1 MNVAE
6 MEREEKQ
13 LLMDV
18 ATLDDFAHINPASIL
33 AMSNSLHFHTL
44 EQVFQEAT
52 HAAEEAEDF
61 SAVRAYKVLAV
72 ICSYHFTPDR
82 ADAFTPQIIMEGRRS
97 LIPSDYLG
105 EQQEILT
112 KIAEQVDHP
121 LLRARISDS
130 CWYSNRKLHLMAEIA
145 SSSYLEAAK
154 SFFKKELIYQYE
166 SDFEV
171 PSEIIGVIKRAFSI
185 HSSIGKSKKIPETAK
200 EVFTLAHQTA
210 RNNSNLVAF
219 HRLSV
224 LGQSYELLE
233 WNSIANEAE
242 AMATANKDKQSAE
255 AVKSVWNLAARAY
268 SKIGDKN
275 SSTQCKLNAVDQTLR
290 MRDGVSSAMAKAS
303 WTRDAIGEL
312 RAIGGM
318 HEKIEIL
325 KKELQQ
331 YEDDSL
337 SELGEF
343 SIPIDL
349 TEERQATI
357 EELQELEVH
366 EMLFRLAFII
376 RNPEKIALH
385 TQCLAKK
392 DKHPLSSMFLK
403 SYSDETGKV
412 IANAP
417 SASLGNKP
425 PEEWFDH
432 ESLDEMSLHYHISV
446 EGFIKP
452 ACITMSRCQ
461 AIDERHLEPIVG
473 HSAFVPPGHE
483 SIFALGFAR
492 LIQGDMISAAH
503 LLVPQLENSLRYVL
517 NNRGSSTAKLNV
529 DLTQEDQSLSQMY
542 SNRKEELEQA
552 FGVDITY
559 VFHLLFNLKGGPM
572 LRHEMAHGKFTAG
585 QSYQSACIYACWLM
599 YHLTCAP
606 LYKYWEAH
614 ISKAIQEVTH

>member
-1 MNVAE
+1 MADKE
-6 MEREEKQ
+6 SKEKQ

-33 AMSNSLHFHTL
+33 AMSNSLDFHTL
-44 EQVFQEAT
+44 ERVFQEAT

-72 ICSYHFTPDR
+72 ICSYHFNPDR
-82 ADAFTPQIIMEGRRS
+82 ADVFTPQIIMEGRRS

-112 KIAEQVDHP
+112 KIAKKVDHP

-130 CWYSNRKLHLMAEIA
+130 CWYSKRKLHLMAELA
-145 SSSYLEAAK
+145 SSSYLAAAK
-154 SFFKKELIYQYE
+154 SFFNKELLYQYE

-171 PSEIIGVIKRAFSI
+171 PSKVVGIIERAFTI
-185 HSSIGKSKKIPETAK
+185 YSSIGKSKQIPETAK

-219 HRLSV
+219 YRLSV
-224 LGQSYELLE
+224 LGQSYGLLE
-233 WNSIANEAE
+233 WNSIAHEAE
-242 AMATANKDKQSAE
+242 AMAAANKDKQYAE
-255 AVKSVWNLAARAY
+255 AVKKVWNLAAHAY
-268 SKIGDKN
+268 SKIGDKE
-275 SSTQCKLNAVDQTLR
+275 SSKQCKVNAIDQTLR
-290 MRDGVSSAMAKAS
+290 MRDGVNSALAKAS
-303 WTRDAIGEL
+303 WTRDIIGEL

-318 HEKIEIL
+318 HERIEIL
-325 KKELQQ
+325 KKELQR
-331 YEDDSL
+331 YEGDSL
-337 SELGEF
+337 SEFGEF
-343 SIPIDL
+343 SIPIDF

-357 EELQELEVH
+357 EEFQELEVH
-366 EMLFRLAFII
+366 EMLFRLAFIT
-376 RNPEKIALH
+376 RNPERIALH
-385 TQCLAKK
+385 TQCLAKR
-392 DKHPLSSMFLK
+392 DKYFLSSMFGK
-403 SYSDETGKV
+403 SYSDEKGKV
-412 IANAP
+412 IASAP
-417 SASLGNKP
+417 SAALGDKP
-425 PEEWFDH
+425 SEEWFDH
-432 ESLDEMSLHYHISV
+432 ESLTEMSFHYHISV
-446 EGFIKP
+446 GGFIKP

-461 AIDERHLEPIVG
+461 AIDERYLEPIVG

-492 LIQGDMISAAH
+492 FIQGDMISAAH

-517 NNRGSSTAKLNV
+517 NNRGSSTAKMNV

-559 VFHLLFNLKGGPM
+559 AFHLLFNLKGGPM
-572 LRHEMAHGKFTAG
+572 LRHEIAHGKLTDG

-606 LYKYWEAH
+606 LYKYWETH